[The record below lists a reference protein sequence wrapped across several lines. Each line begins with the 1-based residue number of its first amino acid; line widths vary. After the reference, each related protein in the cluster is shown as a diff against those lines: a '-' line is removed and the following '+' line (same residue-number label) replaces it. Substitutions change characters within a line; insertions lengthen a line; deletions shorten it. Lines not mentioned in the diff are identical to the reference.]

1 MGDRSERVQTNI
13 DIKASNRELSGLSA
27 TIAKIQEE
35 ARKLFH
41 QIAELTELIRKRAQE
56 KAEAKRQVEQ
66 LAQTGPASRSAE
78 PKPNV
83 ADNFLKQLN
92 ADKAK
97 QAKSAPPEESVA
109 GDFLK
114 KLNSDRSKRQ
124 AINIVSE
131 RMTRRAE
138 TMTENEQ
145 ALVQLLKAYDNGE
158 IDFTKVPAIQAIVRQ
173 EVARQV
179 AQAVNPAEIK
189 EQASLQLKNDQTSYN
204 EQVNKILEQQGARLQ
219 EQASQLDVEG
229 VKRQLLADIDRRS
242 KAVNE
247 AQAKLDDEREK
258 LADQEKKQF
267 WRELIPNL
275 AGGVVSLFFASM
287 ILLLFKV
294 LLWDG
299 VWRGLGLNKLTDFVL
314 TLARSHPFGGSVLGL
329 ILMLLVV
336 GAIIA
341 SFGRWSRP

>member
-1 MGDRSERVQTNI
+1 
-13 DIKASNRELSGLSA
+13 
-27 TIAKIQEE
+27 
-35 ARKLFH
+35 
-41 QIAELTELIRKRAQE
+41 
-56 KAEAKRQVEQ
+56 
-66 LAQTGPASRSAE
+66 
-78 PKPNV
+78 
-83 ADNFLKQLN
+83 
-92 ADKAK
+92 
-97 QAKSAPPEESVA
+97 
-109 GDFLK
+109 
-114 KLNSDRSKRQ
+114 
-124 AINIVSE
+124 
-131 RMTRRAE
+131 
-138 TMTENEQ
+138 MTENEQ

-242 KAVNE
+242 KAVKE
-247 AQAKLDDEREK
+247 AQAKLDDERER
-258 LADQEKKQF
+258 LADREKKQF
-267 WRELIPNL
+267 WRELIPPL

-287 ILLLFKV
+287 ILLLFKA

-314 TLARSHPFGGSVLGL
+314 TLARSHPFGGSILGL
-329 ILMLLVV
+329 ILMVLIA
-336 GAIIA
+336 GAIIV
-341 SFGRWSRP
+341 SFWGMVKAVEMLTDWDTEKLMFWRHDRY

>member
-1 MGDRSERVQTNI
+1 
-13 DIKASNRELSGLSA
+13 
-27 TIAKIQEE
+27 
-35 ARKLFH
+35 
-41 QIAELTELIRKRAQE
+41 
-56 KAEAKRQVEQ
+56 
-66 LAQTGPASRSAE
+66 
-78 PKPNV
+78 
-83 ADNFLKQLN
+83 
-92 ADKAK
+92 
-97 QAKSAPPEESVA
+97 
-109 GDFLK
+109 
-114 KLNSDRSKRQ
+114 
-124 AINIVSE
+124 
-131 RMTRRAE
+131 
-138 TMTENEQ
+138 MTENEQ

-242 KAVNE
+242 KAVKE
-247 AQAKLDDEREK
+247 AQAKLDDERER
-258 LADQEKKQF
+258 LADREKKQF
-267 WRELIPNL
+267 WRELIPPL

-287 ILLLFKV
+287 ILLLFKA

-314 TLARSHPFGGSVLGL
+314 TLARSHPFGGSILGL
-329 ILMLLVV
+329 ILMVLIA
-336 GAIIA
+336 GAIIV
-341 SFGRWSRP
+341 SFWGMVKAVETLTDWDTEKLMFWRHDRY

>member
-1 MGDRSERVQTNI
+1 
-13 DIKASNRELSGLSA
+13 
-27 TIAKIQEE
+27 
-35 ARKLFH
+35 
-41 QIAELTELIRKRAQE
+41 
-56 KAEAKRQVEQ
+56 
-66 LAQTGPASRSAE
+66 
-78 PKPNV
+78 
-83 ADNFLKQLN
+83 
-92 ADKAK
+92 
-97 QAKSAPPEESVA
+97 
-109 GDFLK
+109 
-114 KLNSDRSKRQ
+114 
-124 AINIVSE
+124 
-131 RMTRRAE
+131 
-138 TMTENEQ
+138 MTENEQ

-299 VWRGLGLNKLTDFVL
+299 VWRGLGLNRLTDFVL
-314 TLARSHPFGGSVLGL
+314 TLAKPHPFGGGVLGL
-329 ILMLLVV
+329 ILMILVV
-336 GAIIA
+336 TAIIA
-341 SFGRWSRP
+341 SFWAMVQAVKTLSDWDADKLMFWRHDRY

>member
-1 MGDRSERVQTNI
+1 
-13 DIKASNRELSGLSA
+13 
-27 TIAKIQEE
+27 
-35 ARKLFH
+35 
-41 QIAELTELIRKRAQE
+41 
-56 KAEAKRQVEQ
+56 
-66 LAQTGPASRSAE
+66 
-78 PKPNV
+78 
-83 ADNFLKQLN
+83 
-92 ADKAK
+92 
-97 QAKSAPPEESVA
+97 
-109 GDFLK
+109 
-114 KLNSDRSKRQ
+114 
-124 AINIVSE
+124 
-131 RMTRRAE
+131 
-138 TMTENEQ
+138 MTENEQ

-242 KAVNE
+242 KSVNE
-247 AQAKLDDEREK
+247 AQAELDDERER
-258 LADQEKKQF
+258 LADREKKQF

-275 AGGVVSLFFASM
+275 AGGVVSLFFAVM
-287 ILLLFKV
+287 ILLLFKA

-314 TLARSHPFGGSVLGL
+314 TLARSHPFGGSILGL
-329 ILMLLVV
+329 ILMVLIA
-336 GAIIA
+336 GAIIV
-341 SFGRWSRP
+341 SFWGMVEAVEMLTDWDAEKLMFWRRDRY

>member
-1 MGDRSERVQTNI
+1 
-13 DIKASNRELSGLSA
+13 
-27 TIAKIQEE
+27 
-35 ARKLFH
+35 
-41 QIAELTELIRKRAQE
+41 
-56 KAEAKRQVEQ
+56 
-66 LAQTGPASRSAE
+66 
-78 PKPNV
+78 
-83 ADNFLKQLN
+83 
-92 ADKAK
+92 
-97 QAKSAPPEESVA
+97 
-109 GDFLK
+109 
-114 KLNSDRSKRQ
+114 
-124 AINIVSE
+124 
-131 RMTRRAE
+131 
-138 TMTENEQ
+138 MTENEQ

-242 KAVNE
+242 KAVKE
-247 AQAKLDDEREK
+247 AQAKLDDERER
-258 LADQEKKQF
+258 LADREKKQF
-267 WRELIPNL
+267 WRELIPPL

-287 ILLLFKV
+287 ILLLFKA

-314 TLARSHPFGGSVLGL
+314 TLARSHPFGGSILGL
-329 ILMLLVV
+329 ILMVLIA
-336 GAIIA
+336 GAIIV
-341 SFGRWSRP
+341 SFWGMVEAVEMLTDWDTEKLMFWRHDRY

>member
-1 MGDRSERVQTNI
+1 
-13 DIKASNRELSGLSA
+13 
-27 TIAKIQEE
+27 
-35 ARKLFH
+35 
-41 QIAELTELIRKRAQE
+41 
-56 KAEAKRQVEQ
+56 
-66 LAQTGPASRSAE
+66 
-78 PKPNV
+78 
-83 ADNFLKQLN
+83 
-92 ADKAK
+92 
-97 QAKSAPPEESVA
+97 
-109 GDFLK
+109 
-114 KLNSDRSKRQ
+114 
-124 AINIVSE
+124 
-131 RMTRRAE
+131 
-138 TMTENEQ
+138 MTENEQ

-219 EQASQLDVEG
+219 AQASQLDVEG

-242 KAVNE
+242 KAVKE
-247 AQAKLDDEREK
+247 AQAKLDDERER
-258 LADQEKKQF
+258 LADREKKQF

-287 ILLLFKV
+287 ILLLFKA

-314 TLARSHPFGGSVLGL
+314 TLARSHPFGGSILGL
-329 ILMLLVV
+329 ILMVLIA
-336 GAIIA
+336 GAIIV
-341 SFGRWSRP
+341 SFWGMVKAVEMLTDWDTEKLMFWRHDRY

>member
-1 MGDRSERVQTNI
+1 
-13 DIKASNRELSGLSA
+13 
-27 TIAKIQEE
+27 
-35 ARKLFH
+35 
-41 QIAELTELIRKRAQE
+41 
-56 KAEAKRQVEQ
+56 
-66 LAQTGPASRSAE
+66 
-78 PKPNV
+78 
-83 ADNFLKQLN
+83 
-92 ADKAK
+92 
-97 QAKSAPPEESVA
+97 
-109 GDFLK
+109 
-114 KLNSDRSKRQ
+114 
-124 AINIVSE
+124 
-131 RMTRRAE
+131 
-138 TMTENEQ
+138 MTENEQ

-189 EQASLQLKNDQTSYN
+189 EQASLQLKNDQTNYN

-247 AQAKLDDEREK
+247 AQAELDDERER
-258 LADQEKKQF
+258 LAGREKKQF

-287 ILLLFKV
+287 ILLLFKA

-314 TLARSHPFGGSVLGL
+314 TLARSHPFGGSILGL
-329 ILMLLVV
+329 ILMVLIA
-336 GAIIA
+336 GAIIV
-341 SFGRWSRP
+341 SFWGMVEAVKTLTDWDAEKLMFWRHDRY

>member
-1 MGDRSERVQTNI
+1 
-13 DIKASNRELSGLSA
+13 
-27 TIAKIQEE
+27 
-35 ARKLFH
+35 
-41 QIAELTELIRKRAQE
+41 
-56 KAEAKRQVEQ
+56 
-66 LAQTGPASRSAE
+66 
-78 PKPNV
+78 
-83 ADNFLKQLN
+83 
-92 ADKAK
+92 
-97 QAKSAPPEESVA
+97 
-109 GDFLK
+109 
-114 KLNSDRSKRQ
+114 
-124 AINIVSE
+124 
-131 RMTRRAE
+131 
-138 TMTENEQ
+138 MTENEQ

-179 AQAVNPAEIK
+179 ARAVNPAEIK

-287 ILLLFKV
+287 ILLLFKA

-299 VWRGLGLNKLTDFVL
+299 IWRGLGLNKLTDFVL
-314 TLARSHPFGGSVLGL
+314 TLARSHPFGGSILGL
-329 ILMLLVV
+329 ILMVLIA
-336 GAIIA
+336 GAIIV
-341 SFGRWSRP
+341 SFWGMVKAVEMLTDWDTEKLMFWRHDRY